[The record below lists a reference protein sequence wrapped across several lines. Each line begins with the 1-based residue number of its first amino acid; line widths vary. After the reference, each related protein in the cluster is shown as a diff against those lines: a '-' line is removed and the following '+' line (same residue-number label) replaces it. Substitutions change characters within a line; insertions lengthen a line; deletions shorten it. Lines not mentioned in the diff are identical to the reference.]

1 MVYNFN
7 GLSEWQNFNG
17 VTMNQGCGIVGVTD
31 NTGVSKMD
39 YHYRDS
45 QIVAHQDS
53 ILEMGMLE
61 LTSHD
66 PILITCGRDGLVKLW
81 R

>member
-1 MVYNFN
+1 
-7 GLSEWQNFNG
+7 
-17 VTMNQGCGIVGVTD
+17 MNQGCGVVGVTD
-31 NTGVSKMD
+31 NNTASTTKQMD

-45 QIVAHQDS
+45 QIVAHQDC

-61 LTSHD
+61 LTSND